1 VVNLPSGTVT
11 LVFTDVVRSTD
22 AWEREPDVMRARIE
36 QHDSLAP
43 TIVTAHHGHV
53 VKERGEGDSLFL
65 VFSNA
70 SDAVLAAI
78 QLREAIREIGLEIR
92 ISIHSAELTARDA
105 DYRGPSVNR
114 CARLRAAANPG
125 QILVS
130 QSAASLSR
138 GTPGVILVEHGSHR
152 LKDLLTPEEIFEAT
166 TDGVHGRAPLA
177 VDYHPNNLPTQFTSF
192 VGRAADRDSIVD
204 LVAKHAVVTI
214 SGTGGTGKTRMALEI
229 GSVQLDQFRDGVFF
243 VDLVASSTPDEV
255 DMAFI
260 SALQLGDDGPW
271 KPKLKGRQIL
281 LLVDNCEHVLAAVR
295 SLVRELLLAAPN
307 LKVLATSREPL
318 RLASE
323 AEYRLRPLSLPVPD
337 TNSVAVVLESEAAQ
351 LLLERAQAKAPEF
364 TLNDANA
371 RDFAELCRRTDG
383 VPLALELVAPKLRME
398 TPGELVERLIRGL
411 QVKNPGEPGRHYSME
426 ESIEWSFQTLS
437 PQEQLAFAYL
447 GIFRTGWTV
456 RAAVTV
462 LSGLDID
469 GFEAVERLYDASLMI
484 REEGVA
490 GEPRY
495 RYLEPIRPI
504 AESKLR
510 SSGQHD
516 AAAAQLFRWAS
527 GFVEL
532 LSGSGVQAEQR
543 DTILRFQAEEENLRR
558 AAEYRIGYPVD
569 TDLLDFAYYY
579 GRLQLRT
586 GKLAEIIPWLE
597 RVTEGAVAS
606 PLPSIA
612 RLRNLLGAMLWN
624 IGNLPG
630 AAQQYHLAL
639 EHYRKLED
647 SHWIAVVLNN
657 LAILA
662 STQGQFAKAESRY
675 AEALNY
681 FPSTSIEG
689 TKVRMSL
696 ASMYADSGNFAESHR
711 LNSQVAREFH
721 RQGGFWNEH
730 RAGIAI
736 IFYCLVDNR
745 WSDVENELRELVNL
759 PIEKIA
765 PTGLLE
771 LSAYACYRQD
781 WMTASKFAAAYR
793 PIMTDGAGNAKSIEI
808 DLWNRMT
815 ESISQHV
822 RLPLSGQT
830 DDATL
835 LRLAR
840 QLMQITMPS

>member
-1 VVNLPSGTVT
+1 VIDLPSGTVT

-22 AWEREPDVMRARIE
+22 AWERDPAAMRVRIE
-36 QHDSLAP
+36 QHDALAP
-43 TIVTAHHGHV
+43 EIVEAHQGQV

-65 VFSNA
+65 VFRHA

-78 QLREAIREIGLEIR
+78 ELREKVREIGLEIR
-92 ISIHSAELTARDA
+92 VSIHAADLTPRDA

-130 QSAASLSR
+130 QAAASLAR
-138 GTPGVILVEHGSHR
+138 GTTGIVFVDHGPHR

-166 TDGVHGRAPLA
+166 TDGVAGFPPLA

-192 VGRAADRDSIVD
+192 VGRLADRDAIVA
-204 LVAKHAVVTI
+204 LLGRHAVVTI

-229 GSVQLDQFRDGVFF
+229 GSVLLDQFRDGVFF
-243 VDLVASSTPDEV
+243 VDLVASNSPDEV
-255 DMAFI
+255 EAAFVA
-260 SALQLGDDGPW
+260 ALQLGDDGRW
-271 KPKLKGRQIL
+271 KPKLKGRHIL
-281 LLVDNCEHVLAAVR
+281 LVVDNCEHVLACVR
-295 SLVRELLLAAPN
+295 SLVRELLLAAPS

-323 AEYRLRPLSLPVPD
+323 AEYRLRPLSLPAAD
-337 TNSVAVVLESEAAQ
+337 TVTVSDLLESEAAQ

-364 TLNDANA
+364 TLTDTSAA
-371 RDFAELCRRTDG
+371 DFAELCRKADG
-383 VPLALELVAPKLRME
+383 IPLALELMAPKLRME
-398 TPGELVERLIRGL
+398 TPGELVERLDRGL

-426 ESIEWSFQTLS
+426 ESIEWSFLTLS
-437 PQEQLAFAYL
+437 PDEQRAFAYL

-456 RAAVTV
+456 RAAVSV
-462 LSGLDID
+462 LSGLHLD

-504 AESKLR
+504 AEAKLR
-510 SSGQHD
+510 ASGQQE
-516 AAAAQLFRWAS
+516 AALEQLYQWAA
-527 GFVEL
+527 GFVRL
-532 LSGSGVQAEQR
+532 LSESGVQAEQR

-569 TDLLDFAYYY
+569 TDLLDFAYFY

-586 GKLAEIIPWLE
+586 GKLAEIIPWLQ
-597 RVTEGAVAS
+597 RVTDGAAS
-606 PLPSIA
+606 GALAMTS

-639 EHYRKLED
+639 EQYRLLQD

-662 STQGQFAKAESRY
+662 STQAHFEEAEARY
-675 AEALNY
+675 TEALNY
-681 FPSTSIEG
+681 FPSLSIEA

-696 ASMYADSGNFAESHR
+696 ASMYIDAGRAKESDL
-711 LNSQVAREFH
+711 LNLQVAKEF
-721 RQGGFWNEH
+721 QEFGDFWNEH
-730 RAGIAI
+730 RARVAVVFSYIMQ
-736 IFYCLVDNR
+736 NR
-745 WSDVENELRELVNL
+745 WEDARVELAKAVELPVER
-759 PIEKIA
+759 IA
-765 PTGLLE
+765 ETGLLV
-771 LSAYACYRQD
+771 LMLFACHQKN
-781 WMTASKFAAAYR
+781 WIMASKFARVSKPVA
-793 PIMTDGAGNAKSIEI
+793 TDRGGTGKNSEI
-808 DLWNRMT
+808 QLWNRAT
-815 ESISQHV
+815 EEISQHV
-822 RLPLSGQT
+822 RLPMPGQIE
-830 DDATL
+830 DEL
-835 LRLAR
+835 LVQLAR
-840 QLMQITMPS
+840 QLMHSPSPN